1 MICYICNRQ
10 VSESLK
16 VDELNFGYCEKHK
29 SIVQMGVVKY
39 ILTQNLEYLHNAKHT
54 EFEHR
59 KSSAEIEFEKQILP
73 EDLNELED

>member
-16 VDELNFGYCEKHK
+16 VDELNFGYCEKHQ

-39 ILTQNLEYLHNAKHT
+39 ILTHNLEYLHNAKHN
-54 EFEHR
+54 EFAHK
-59 KSSAEIEFEKQILP
+59 KSSAEIEFEKQVLP
-73 EDLNELED
+73 EDLNELND